1 VRVEAGATSIVAGKI
16 TDERG
21 NTSLCGVAA
30 PVYVPSSQMEV
41 VGAMNMQGHALTGL
55 PAPSGA
61 TDAVTKGYVGT
72 ATKAYVD
79 TVIPIGG
86 IILWSGSIASIPSN
100 WKLCDGS
107 NGTPDLRDRFVVGA
121 GHDYA
126 VGATGGEATHVLTI
140 NEMPAHSH
148 AITTVDV
155 NGTSSYA
162 LPWDPVYSTRSRSTS
177 SVGGG
182 QAHENRPP
190 YYALAYIMRVA

>member
-1 VRVEAGATSIVAGKI
+1 MAYSPTTWNTNDVITKDKLNKI
-16 TDERG
+16 EQ
-21 NTSLCGVAA
+21 GV
-30 PVYVPSSQMEV
+30 
-41 VGAMNMQGHALTGL
+41 
-55 PAPSGA
+55 
-61 TDAVTKGYVGT
+61 KT
-72 ATKAYVD
+72 ATRL
-79 TVIPIGG
+79 IPIGG

-140 NEMPAHSH
+140 EEMPAHSH
-148 AITTVDV
+148 AIATVGED
-155 NGTSSYA
+155 GTGFYVSQWNPA
-162 LPWDPVYSTRSRSTS
+162 KSTVSRSTS